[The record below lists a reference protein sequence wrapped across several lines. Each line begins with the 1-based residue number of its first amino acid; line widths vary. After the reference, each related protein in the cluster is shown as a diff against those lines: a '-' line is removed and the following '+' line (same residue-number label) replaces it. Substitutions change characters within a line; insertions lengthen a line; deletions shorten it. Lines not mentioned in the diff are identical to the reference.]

1 MSLVIREAREASQGG
16 GMPGEYMG
24 DPGLFGG
31 LAGALRGA
39 IRGGLAGATGGILG
53 GRAGAMRTREER
65 ARMGV
70 PTMGVPMQLAPR
82 GRGPGRTRRQQRA
95 GVGGRKR
102 PGVVGAMQRI
112 VPGGETGFEVAQV
125 ACPSGFHANK
135 SDYFLRDGT
144 FVPKGSK
151 CVRNRRR
158 NPLNPRAA
166 SRAISRIKSAK
177 NAAKMLSNVTIRKKC

>member
-39 IRGGLAGATGGILG
+39 IRGGIAGATGGILG

-95 GVGGRKR
+95 GVGGRRR